1 MSAEHQAAL
10 LQLKRE
16 CKEEVEKLEV
26 SDAAKTLLIT
36 NMIPGVVYCD
46 NPITKGDFCDN
57 HYIKSKQKSMCLTVG
72 LNL

>member
-16 CKEEVEKLEV
+16 SKEEVENLEV
-26 SDAAKTLLIT
+26 SDAAETQSNT
-36 NMIPGVVYCD
+36 IPGVVHCH
-46 NPITKGDFCDN
+46 NPITEGDFGGN
-57 HYIKSKQKSMCLTVG
+57 HYIKSKQKSMCPTVG